1 MKTKIE
7 RLGYEIVFEG
17 MKNILARYEIFVKGY
32 EKSFQGM
39 KFLYKG
45 MKSFHFFE
53 GMKLFLRV

>member
-1 MKTKIE
+1 
-7 RLGYEIVFEG
+7 